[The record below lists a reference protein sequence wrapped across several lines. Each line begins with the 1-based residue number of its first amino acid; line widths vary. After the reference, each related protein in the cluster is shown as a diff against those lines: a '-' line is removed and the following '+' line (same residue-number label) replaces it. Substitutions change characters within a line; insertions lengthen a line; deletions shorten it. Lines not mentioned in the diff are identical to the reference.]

1 MVPGDCSCYSATPF
15 GRKYHGGGEYL
26 PRHCHREAFAA
37 VVLSGTYMEAGDRG
51 RVRVR
56 AGDVVLHGPY
66 ESHLNCFAAGGA
78 EVLVLPCADTGAH
91 GGIARIADP
100 DAVAHLAERD
110 LAQAARYLRAHL
122 RPAEALEEDWP
133 DRLARQLRADP
144 DLVIHEW
151 AEQIGLLPESVS
163 RGFRRV
169 YGLAPVTFRARMRA
183 LRALALL
190 DCSRSLADIA
200 ASCGFADQA
209 HLSRSIR
216 QLTGHSPKAWRSSAL
231 PRLAEHAH

>member
-1 MVPGDCSCYSATPF
+1 MAPHDSCCFSATPF
-15 GRKYHGGGEYL
+15 GRKRHSGGEYL

-37 VVLSGTYMEAGDRG
+37 VVLSGTYVEAGDRG
-51 RVRVR
+51 RVRVG
-56 AGDVVLHGPY
+56 AGDVVLHGRY
-66 ESHLNCFAAGGA
+66 ESHWDCFAVDGA
-78 EVLVLPCADTGAH
+78 EVLVLPYVDASTH
-91 GGIARIADP
+91 SGIARIEDP
-100 DAVAHLAERD
+100 DAVARMAERD
-110 LAQAARYLRAHL
+110 LSQAARHLAAHL
-122 RPAEALEEDWP
+122 RPAATVDEDWP

-144 DLVIHEW
+144 DLAIHEW
-151 AEQIGLLPESVS
+151 AEEIGLSPGSVS

-190 DCSRSLADIA
+190 DCPRPLADIA

-216 QLTGHSPKAWRSSAL
+216 QLTGYPPRAWRAL
-231 PRLAEHAH
+231 AA